1 MNESNQTQRLRDK
14 NVVVI
19 GASRGLGR
27 AIVAAVYAEGARVLA
42 VARSAE
48 PLKQLAAAFPGV
60 RILALDATSEGA
72 PTKVFETLAPDVL
85 VVCAGAIPHMAP
97 LVEQTW
103 EQFSRNW
110 NSDVKLSLLFSQAAL
125 TTPLLAKT
133 TVILMSSGA
142 AVNGS
147 PLSGGYAGAKR
158 MQMFLAHYAQQ
169 EADRLQLGVR
179 FLALVPGGIIP
190 TTELGKVAVEA
201 YASSLGLST
210 ADFLKNREV
219 KPTAEDVAHAVV
231 ECASDPHE
239 RAGKAFLVSEAGVK
253 LLS

>member
-1 MNESNQTQRLRDK
+1 MNESSQTQRLRDK

-27 AIVAAVYAEGARVLA
+27 SIVAAVSAEGARVLA
-42 VARSAE
+42 VARKPE
-48 PLKQLAAAFPGV
+48 PLKQLAAEFPGV
-60 RILALDATSEGA
+60 RILALDATEEGA
-72 PTKVFETLAPDVL
+72 PAKVFETLAPDVV

-125 TTPLLAKT
+125 TTPLPESA

-169 EADRLQLGVR
+169 ESDRLHLGLR
-179 FLALVPGGIIP
+179 FLALVPGGMIP

-219 KPTAEDVAHAVV
+219 QPTAEDVAKAVV
-231 ECASDPHE
+231 ECASDPQE
-239 RAGKAFLVSEAGVK
+239 RAGKAFLVTGAGVK

>member
-1 MNESNQTQRLRDK
+1 MSTNDRYQEVQKECARNESNQTQRLRDK

-110 NSDVKLSLLFSQAAL
+110 NSLDHAAARQDDRDPHVQRRGCEWFAAFRRLCRSQAHAD
-125 TTPLLAKT
+125 
-133 TVILMSSGA
+133 VSGA
-142 AVNGS
+142 LRAA
-147 PLSGGYAGAKR
+147 GG
-158 MQMFLAHYAQQ
+158 
-169 EADRLQLGVR
+169 
-179 FLALVPGGIIP
+179 
-190 TTELGKVAVEA
+190 
-201 YASSLGLST
+201 
-210 ADFLKNREV
+210 
-219 KPTAEDVAHAVV
+219 
-231 ECASDPHE
+231 
-239 RAGKAFLVSEAGVK
+239 
-253 LLS
+253 

>member
-1 MNESNQTQRLRDK
+1 MNEEIKAPRFRDK

-27 AIVAAVYAEGARVLA
+27 AIVAAVYAEGAQVLA

-48 PLKQLAAAFPGV
+48 PLKQLAAEFPGV
-60 RILALDATSEGA
+60 QTLALDATSEGA
-72 PTKVFETLAPDVL
+72 PAQVFETLTPDVL
-85 VVCAGAIPHMAP
+85 VVCAGAIPHMSP

-125 TTPLLAKT
+125 TTPLPTRT
-133 TVILMSSGA
+133 TVILISSGA

-158 MQMFLAHYAQQ
+158 MQMFLAHYAQK
-169 EADRLQLGVR
+169 EADRLRLGLR

-190 TTELGKVAVEA
+190 TTELGQVAVEA
-201 YASSLGLST
+201 YASSLGISP
-210 ADFLKNREV
+210 ADFIKNREV
-219 KPTAEDVAHAVV
+219 KPTVEDVACAVV
-231 ECASDPHE
+231 ECASDPQE
-239 RAGKAFLVSEAGVK
+239 KAGKAFLVSSAGVT
-253 LLS
+253 LVL